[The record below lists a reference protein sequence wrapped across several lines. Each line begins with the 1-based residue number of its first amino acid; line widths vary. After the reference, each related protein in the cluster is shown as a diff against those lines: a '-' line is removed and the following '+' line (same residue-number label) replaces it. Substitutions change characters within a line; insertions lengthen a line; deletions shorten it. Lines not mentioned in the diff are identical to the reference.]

1 MSTTSIRYHEY
12 NSFEYKS
19 HTVYEYKCKAS
30 ARYPNV
36 HFSKLNPFATHTGNL
51 ILPIIN
57 SPHNKLFPRLAAA
70 PCIQYYAYKD
80 FSCFNDFLYTGYH
93 VVEGM
98 LPPGLHHRFSNL
110 LTTYGGEEEAI
121 SHWKIHDMHIIVH
134 EKWRGVHGFYGIQKK
149 LHTWRLQWSSNLDD
163 SAAWRWTWKNGSGYR
178 FSLVGVRRSRFTREF
193 LTQWG
198 RLSGAMLFNLEPSW
212 FDQWEESDDE
222 DEQERP
228 EGPPAAPGEGAPAG
242 VPGEV
247 PREAPTP
254 APVDISR
261 DTVDMDPVRV
271 PMEAPVLEA
280 NLPAK
285 EPEIMEV
292 TEDDEVTILEPNL
305 AAGAGN

>member
-1 MSTTSIRYHEY
+1 
-12 NSFEYKS
+12 
-19 HTVYEYKCKAS
+19 
-30 ARYPNV
+30 
-36 HFSKLNPFATHTGNL
+36 
-51 ILPIIN
+51 
-57 SPHNKLFPRLAAA
+57 
-70 PCIQYYAYKD
+70 
-80 FSCFNDFLYTGYH
+80 
-93 VVEGM
+93 
-98 LPPGLHHRFSNL
+98 
-110 LTTYGGEEEAI
+110 
-121 SHWKIHDMHIIVH
+121 
-134 EKWRGVHGFYGIQKK
+134 
-149 LHTWRLQWSSNLDD
+149 
-163 SAAWRWTWKNGSGYR
+163 
-178 FSLVGVRRSRFTREF
+178 
-193 LTQWG
+193 
-198 RLSGAMLFNLEPSW
+198 MLFNLEPSW

-254 APVDISR
+254 ALVDISR